1 MLKKLINPNA
11 KFANI
16 ALALFYI
23 AVISALFIGALTY
36 KKSYAEPE
44 NQQSTQTS
52 NP

>member
-23 AVISALFIGALTY
+23 AVISALFFGALSY
-36 KKSYAEPE
+36 KESCAKTE
-44 NQQSTQTS
+44 NQQNIQKTNS
-52 NP
+52 